1 MGDLN
6 KTLAPGTAT
15 LRVSGVR
22 KDGGSANLA
31 SVVFSVESGTATLA
45 AGQDF
50 LSQVITVV
58 DANPTVIKVDANADL
73 MGGSRIITARLFL
86 IGGGV
91 GIIPDGE
98 AVSLAL
104 TIE

>member
-1 MGDLN
+1 
-6 KTLAPGTAT
+6 
-15 LRVSGVR
+15 
-22 KDGGSANLA
+22 
-31 SVVFSVESGTATLA
+31 
-45 AGQDF
+45 
-50 LSQVITVV
+50 VV

-86 IGGGV
+86 NGGGGGGGV
-91 GIIPDGE
+91 PDGE